1 VPRGAKSR
9 MRRTE
14 TPKPIWI
21 KFCTVID
28 ISDVVTYTNF
38 GDHQLRVF
46 LVAGGQI
53 SPFPIYF
60 HCRAYNTLALPCE
73 CVMTFA
79 TYIFLTQCNQSN
91 ALTPRAAVGKFTL
104 LSKSDLRCKKLFWG
118 STTFIWGGSFRT
130 SLHSYGGALVPA
142 FVQRPG
148 TPTPTPHSHH
158 NHATLH
164 FTRTSA
170 IAEGPRDA
178 PCQLKPCKM
187 SLKCSSNCI

>member
-1 VPRGAKSR
+1 
-9 MRRTE
+9 
-14 TPKPIWI
+14 
-21 KFCTVID
+21 VID
-28 ISDVVTYTNF
+28 IPDVVTYTNF

-60 HCRAYNTLALPCE
+60 RAYNTLALLCE

-118 STTFIWGGSFRT
+118 STTFIWGGFFQDFFAQLWWRT
-130 SLHSYGGALVPA
+130 SASL
-142 FVQRPG
+142 RPK
-148 TPTPTPHSHH
+148 TRHTTPTPHSHH